1 MKTKIRVHGKS
12 QGRTALGIINAYLKL
27 NPDSTSAELQQA
39 FPKSLNRRCSADNII
54 IPIEKTVGYEKMFF
68 EQEDELIVFKT
79 GERFALVEIWSK
91 EDFDTICEHAKQYG
105 ITVAEEGTKPFEKGS
120 FELEYLDE
128 DKKKFWFKWWWVL
141 LLILLFLLMIFCC
154 KKCCCHST
162 CSNTEVGAVENVTV
176 EPSDTD
182 SADNNAEQPDS
193 STNDLISDS
202 GASISITLPDGN
214 VLDIAKNSKEY
225 KLFSF
230 LYSSDAKVESDL
242 TKGWITLDKMHFDTG
257 KAHLSSD
264 SENQLKSIAGIMQF
278 FPNSHFKIGGYT
290 DNTGNDAINMRLSSE
305 RAKATVEKLVSLG
318 IDANRM
324 THEGYGIQ
332 RPVCPSNDT
341 DDCRA
346 ANRRVD
352 IRVTQK

>member
-1 MKTKIRVHGKS
+1 
-12 QGRTALGIINAYLKL
+12 
-27 NPDSTSAELQQA
+27 
-39 FPKSLNRRCSADNII
+39 
-54 IPIEKTVGYEKMFF
+54 
-68 EQEDELIVFKT
+68 
-79 GERFALVEIWSK
+79 
-91 EDFDTICEHAKQYG
+91 
-105 ITVAEEGTKPFEKGS
+105 
-120 FELEYLDE
+120 
-128 DKKKFWFKWWWVL
+128 
-141 LLILLFLLMIFCC
+141 LILLFLLMIFCC

-162 CSNTEVGAVENVTV
+162 CSNPEVGAVENVTV

-182 SADNNAEQPDS
+182 SADNNADQPDS

-242 TKGWITLDKMHFDTG
+242 TKGWITLDKMHFETG